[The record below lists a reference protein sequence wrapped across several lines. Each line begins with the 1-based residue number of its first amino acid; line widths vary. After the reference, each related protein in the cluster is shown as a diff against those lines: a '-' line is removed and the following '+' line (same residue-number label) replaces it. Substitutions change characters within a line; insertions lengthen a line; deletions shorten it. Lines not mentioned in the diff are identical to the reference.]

1 VLYQITSSVLA
12 PFFVQSREATVR
24 LAETPGEPVCTA
36 QPGIR
41 RSHKFD
47 AVARLV
53 KLLLA
58 VVAIF
63 GRDEASLTLVVSL
76 CGNATLA
83 ALAST
88 AWCRPTNHALL
99 NTLWTAVYGFSAWL
113 AVVAWASYLVAAPD
127 TWGTVGV
134 LLVGWVG
141 GGMTLANRYL
151 AKAGGVADRL
161 SEEQETWDVPES
173 AP

>member
-1 VLYQITSSVLA
+1 MRVRSVFVPVVIGPEIVLYHITTSVIA
-12 PFFVQSREATVR
+12 PFFVQSRQPTVR
-24 LAETPGEPVCTA
+24 LSEIPGEPVCTA

-41 RSHKFD
+41 RSYKFD

-53 KLLLA
+53 KLLFA
-58 VVAIF
+58 VVAVY

-83 ALAST
+83 ALASS

-99 NTLWTAVYGFSAWL
+99 NTLWTGVYAFSAWL

-127 TWGTVGV
+127 TW
-134 LLVGWVG
+134 
-141 GGMTLANRYL
+141 
-151 AKAGGVADRL
+151 
-161 SEEQETWDVPES
+161 
-173 AP
+173 